1 MTFMKKSIVAL
12 LLFAVV
18 ANVVSA
24 SDTDDQDHREL
35 YDMSCRKV
43 CRNISQIGKRR
54 ACYNQCTKE
63 IEEQKRTTDV
73 PCMELCQG
81 KPNAEI
87 CLVQCISRQGGD
99 RNLRGI
105 AGMMD

>member
-1 MTFMKKSIVAL
+1 MKKSIVAL
-12 LLFAVV
+12 FMFAVL

-24 SDTDDQDHREL
+24 SDTDDQDQREL

-43 CRNISQIGKRR
+43 CSNVYPIGERND
-54 ACYNQCTKE
+54 CYIQCTKE
-63 IEEQKRTTDV
+63 IEEQKTATDV
-73 PCMELCQG
+73 KCLELCQG
-81 KPNAEI
+81 QPNAKI

-105 AGMMD
+105 TEIMD